1 MSILQ
6 KIYEGG
12 SDDQAIENQ
21 LRALLKKQQQSNI
34 HAKEAMTKSIS
45 EKLNKFNE
53 LKHTVARLEQEL
65 AEIKPLMKQEQKDL
79 A

>member
-1 MSILQ
+1 M
-6 KIYEGG
+6 
-12 SDDQAIENQ
+12 N
-21 LRALLKKQQQSNI
+21 
-34 HAKEAMTKSIS
+34 KSIQ

-79 A
+79 SSFLIQISRSSFVSDVSTSDFVPPSQAERLNNPAQ